1 MPSLSVAAVSASV
14 SDFMTPVL
22 LELALPAD
30 LFARAAALATEL
42 PALAGEEADTRAR
55 GTFIAF
61 IAFMAFMA
69 VADLTARGA
78 GAPEGFF
85 LGGMIGKGNAG
96 LGTRRNMKG
105 IK

>member
-1 MPSLSVAAVSASV
+1 
-14 SDFMTPVL
+14 MTPVL
-22 LELALPAD
+22 LDLALPAD

-42 PALAGEEADTRAR
+42 PALAGEETDTRDR

-61 IAFMAFMA
+61 IASMAFMA
-69 VADLTARGA
+69 VVDSTVRGA

-85 LGGMIGKGNAG
+85 LGGMIGKGNF
-96 LGTRRNMKG
+96 GTRRNMNG